1 MFKTERTTR
10 YLVYAMAAFFV
21 SGLAA
26 SLFFNVRHS
35 NEHYLQLAL
44 GSGRSVF
51 QSAVEARRW
60 NASHGGVYVPVTA
73 KTRPNPYLLDPQRDV
88 VTKDGIK
95 LTKINPAYMT
105 RLISEQMAGGRGLK
119 MRITS
124 LKPISPLNVPDKWE
138 AWALGEFAAGAK
150 EAFVVVDGKESVFR
164 YMGPLITERSCL
176 KCHAWQ
182 GYKEGDIRGGISID
196 IPYTPFLNIIQE
208 HKAEL
213 WLTHLLFLA
222 LGLTVIAVLGWAI
235 LGSVRELA
243 GSLKLVK
250 TLEGILPICLGCKK
264 IRADGPEPGV
274 PGPWVPLE
282 RYISG
287 KTTASFSHGLCP
299 ECAKR
304 IYPKYS
310 E

>member
-1 MFKTERTTR
+1 MLKTERTT
-10 YLVYAMAAFFV
+10 LHLIYAMAGFFV

-26 SLFFNVRHS
+26 SLFFNLVHV
-35 NEHYLQLAL
+35 NEHYIQLAL

-60 NASHGGVYVPVTA
+60 NASHGGVYVPITA
-73 KTRPNPYLLDPQRDV
+73 KPPPNPYLLDPQRDV
-88 VTKDGIK
+88 ATKDGLK

-105 RLISEQMAGGRGLK
+105 RLISEQMARGRGIK
-119 MRITS
+119 MHITS

-138 AWALGEFAAGAK
+138 ARALGEFEAGVK
-150 EAFVVVDGKESVFR
+150 EAFVLVDEKETVFR
-164 YMGPLITERSCL
+164 YMAPLITERSCL
-176 KCHAWQ
+176 KCHAAQ

-196 IPYTPFLNIIQE
+196 MPYSPFLDIIQA
-208 HKAEL
+208 HKLEL
-213 WLTHLLFLA
+213 WITHLAFLA
-222 LGLTVIAVLGWAI
+222 LGLIVIAVLGWAI

-243 GSLKLVK
+243 DSIKLVK

-264 IRADGPEPGV
+264 IHSAGSEPGA
-274 PGPWVPLE
+274 PGTWVPLE
-282 RYISG
+282 SYISG

-304 IYPKYS
+304 MYPEYS